1 MPISTKEKKKVESH
15 EAKEKIEKD
24 MIYFTPG
31 DFRIS
36 DAIRK
41 GTAIFAKNANYFLL
55 GIPDALALSLT
66 LYVIAYFGGFSIPG
80 TSHIQVL
87 HILGVIAGF
96 LIYFTLISAPL
107 SNFYKSKISGI
118 KYPGILKSIAC
129 SLSILQPLA
138 YAALLISVI
147 LLIKFS
153 LINVI
158 TILSV
163 IVAFILYLVSIN
175 QSLLPNFLADTKNN
189 RSNAISLGW
198 LLLSNNSVNLFVS
211 DLIIFIP
218 VIIFA
223 SLFVM
228 FNNIIFL
235 GIGFVAFL
243 ISEGIWYGATSFIHG
258 AVSKGKNNYN
268 IA

>member
-1 MPISTKEKKKVESH
+1 M
-15 EAKEKIEKD
+15 
-24 MIYFTPG
+24 
-31 DFRIS
+31 
-36 DAIRK
+36 
-41 GTAIFAKNANYFLL
+41 
-55 GIPDALALSLT
+55 
-66 LYVIAYFGGFSIPG
+66 
-80 TSHIQVL
+80 
-87 HILGVIAGF
+87 
-96 LIYFTLISAPL
+96 

-118 KYPGILKSIAC
+118 KYPGTLKSIAC
-129 SLSILQPLA
+129 SLSILQPIS

-163 IVAFILYLVSIN
+163 IVTFILYLVSIN

-198 LLLSNNSVNLFVS
+198 LLLSNNSVNLFIS
-211 DLIIFIP
+211 DLIIFVP

-223 SLFVM
+223 SLFVI

-235 GIGFVAFL
+235 GIGFAAFL
-243 ISEGIWYGATSFIHG
+243 ISEGIWYGATSFMHS